1 MLILKLGYFSE
12 VGETMVISIQN
23 VCKQYVSG
31 DIKTTALKDV
41 NLEVKKGEFVV
52 VLGPSGS
59 GKSTLLH
66 VSGGLDQVNDGTILV
81 SGQEITKM
89 RLSQLTDF
97 RRKELGF
104 IFQQYNLMPN
114 MTVFENVEVGARLS
128 HNPLDVN
135 EVLKQVM
142 LDDLFHQFPY
152 QLSGGQQQR
161 VAIARAIAK
170 NPSILFCDEPTGAL
184 DEDTGKTVLE
194 ILQRINEEFQ
204 TTIFLITHNL
214 GIAEI
219 ADKVVRMKSGEI
231 VEVKQNSHKKRACEV
246 RWA

>member
-1 MLILKLGYFSE
+1 
-12 VGETMVISIQN
+12 MVISIQN

>member
-1 MLILKLGYFSE
+1 
-12 VGETMVISIQN
+12 MVISIQN

-52 VLGPSGS
+52 ILGPSGS

-89 RLSQLTDF
+89 KSSQLTDF

-128 HNPLDVN
+128 DNPLDVN
-135 EVLKQVM
+135 NVLKEVM

-246 RWA
+246 SWA

>member
-1 MLILKLGYFSE
+1 
-12 VGETMVISIQN
+12 MVISIQN
-23 VCKQYVSG
+23 VHKQYVSG

-66 VSGGLDQVNDGTILV
+66 VSGGLDEVNDGTILV

-89 RLSQLTDF
+89 RSSQLTDF

-128 HNPLDVN
+128 DRPLDVTN
-135 EVLKQVM
+135 VLKEVM
-142 LDDLFHQFPY
+142 LENLFNQFPY

-161 VAIARAIAK
+161 VAIARAIVK

-184 DEDTGKTVLE
+184 DEDTGKTVLD

-204 TTIFLITHNL
+204 TTIFFITHNL
-214 GIAEI
+214 GIAEM

-231 VEVKQNSHKKRACEV
+231 IEVKQNLYKKRAHEV
-246 RWA
+246 SWT

>member
-1 MLILKLGYFSE
+1 ME
-12 VGETMVISIQN
+12 VGGKMSISLQN
-23 VCKQYVSG
+23 VCKEYQCDQV
-31 DIKTTALKDV
+31 TTSALKNV
-41 NLEVKKGEFVV
+41 NVEVEKGEFVV

-66 VSGGLDQVNDGTILV
+66 VCGGLDAVSEGEIIVNGC
-81 SGQEITKM
+81 EITKM
-89 RLSQLTDF
+89 RSSQLTNF

-114 MTVFENVEVGARLS
+114 MTVLENVEVGARLS
-128 HNPLDVN
+128 HAPLDVKKI
-135 EVLKQVM
+135 LKEVM
-142 LDDLFHQFPY
+142 LDEMSHHFPY

-184 DEDTGKTVLE
+184 DEETGKLVLE

-214 GIAEI
+214 GIAQM
-219 ADKVVRMKSGEI
+219 ADKVIRMKSGAI
-231 VEVKQNSHKKRACEV
+231 VDISYNADKKRAREV
-246 RWA
+246 IWA

>member
-52 VLGPSGS
+52 ILGPSGS

-89 RLSQLTDF
+89 RSSQLTDF

-128 HNPLDVN
+128 DNPLDVN
-135 EVLKQVM
+135 NVLKEVM

-246 RWA
+246 SWA

>member
-1 MLILKLGYFSE
+1 MRQWLFRF
-12 VGETMVISIQN
+12 QN

-52 VLGPSGS
+52 ILGPSGS

-89 RLSQLTDF
+89 RSSQLTDF

-128 HNPLDVN
+128 DNPLDVN
-135 EVLKQVM
+135 NVLKEVM

-246 RWA
+246 SWA

>member
-1 MLILKLGYFSE
+1 
-12 VGETMVISIQN
+12 MVISIQN

-89 RLSQLTDF
+89 RSSQLTDF

-128 HNPLDVN
+128 DNPLDVN
-135 EVLKQVM
+135 NVLKEVM

-246 RWA
+246 SWA

>member
-1 MLILKLGYFSE
+1 MEVGGKMLISL
-12 VGETMVISIQN
+12 QN
-23 VCKQYVSG
+23 VCKEYQCDQV
-31 DIKTTALKDV
+31 TTSALKNV
-41 NLEVKKGEFVV
+41 NVEVEKGEFVV

-66 VSGGLDQVNDGTILV
+66 VCGGLDAVSHGKIIVNGY
-81 SGQEITKM
+81 EITKM
-89 RLSQLTDF
+89 RSSQLTNF

-114 MTVFENVEVGARLS
+114 MTVLENVEVGARLS
-128 HNPLDVN
+128 HAPLDVKKILK
-135 EVLKQVM
+135 EVR
-142 LDDLFHQFPY
+142 LDEMSHHFPY

-184 DEDTGKTVLE
+184 DEETGKLVLE
-194 ILQRINEEFQ
+194 VLQRINEEFQ

-214 GIAEI
+214 GIAQM
-219 ADKVVRMKSGEI
+219 ADKVIRMKSGAI
-231 VEVKQNSHKKRACEV
+231 VDISYNTDKKRAREV
-246 RWA
+246 IWA

>member
-1 MLILKLGYFSE
+1 
-12 VGETMVISIQN
+12 MVISIQN

-89 RLSQLTDF
+89 KSSQLTDF

-128 HNPLDVN
+128 DNPLDVN
-135 EVLKQVM
+135 NVLKEVM
-142 LDDLFHQFPY
+142 LDNLFHQFPY

-246 RWA
+246 SWA

>member
-1 MLILKLGYFSE
+1 MML
-12 VGETMVISIQN
+12 ISIQN
-23 VCKQYVSG
+23 VCKKYQSG
-31 DIKTTALKDV
+31 EVETSALKDI
-41 NLEVKKGEFVV
+41 NLEVNKGEFVV

-66 VSGGLDQVNDGTILV
+66 VSGGLDDVNEGKIV
-81 SGQEITKM
+81 VNGEEITKM
-89 RLSQLTDF
+89 KSSQLTNF

-104 IFQQYNLMPN
+104 VFQQYNLMPN

-128 HNPLDVN
+128 HNPLDVTK
-135 EVLKQVM
+135 VLKEVM
-142 LDDLFHQFPY
+142 LNDLFHQFPY

-184 DEDTGKTVLE
+184 DEETGKMVLE
-194 ILQRINEEFQ
+194 VLQRINEEFQ

-214 GIAEI
+214 GIADI

-231 VEVKQNSHKKRACEV
+231 VEVKQNLSKKRACEV
-246 RWA
+246 SWA

>member
-1 MLILKLGYFSE
+1 MML
-12 VGETMVISIQN
+12 ISIQN
-23 VCKQYVSG
+23 VCKKYHSG
-31 DIKTTALKDV
+31 EIETSALKDI

-66 VSGGLDQVNDGTILV
+66 VSGGLDDVNEGKIIV
-81 SGQEITKM
+81 NGQEITKM
-89 RLSQLTDF
+89 KSSQLTNF

-104 IFQQYNLMPN
+104 VFQQYNLMPN

-128 HNPLDVN
+128 HNPLDVTK
-135 EVLKQVM
+135 VLKEVM
-142 LDDLFHQFPY
+142 LNDLFHQFPY

-184 DEDTGKTVLE
+184 DEETGKMVLE
-194 ILQRINEEFQ
+194 VLQRINEEFQ

-214 GIAEI
+214 GIADI

-231 VEVKQNSHKKRACEV
+231 VEVKQNLIKKRACEV
-246 RWA
+246 SWA

>member
-1 MLILKLGYFSE
+1 
-12 VGETMVISIQN
+12 MVISIQN
-23 VCKQYVSG
+23 VHKQYVSG

-66 VSGGLDQVNDGTILV
+66 VSGGLDEVNDGTILV

-89 RLSQLTDF
+89 RSSQLTDF

-128 HNPLDVN
+128 DRPLDVTN
-135 EVLKQVM
+135 VLKEVM
-142 LDDLFHQFPY
+142 LENLFNQFPY

-161 VAIARAIAK
+161 VAIARAIVK

-184 DEDTGKTVLE
+184 DEDTGKTVLD

-214 GIAEI
+214 VIAEM

-231 VEVKQNSHKKRACEV
+231 IEVKQNLYKKRAHEV
-246 RWA
+246 SWT

>member
-1 MLILKLGYFSE
+1 
-12 VGETMVISIQN
+12 MVISIQN
-23 VCKQYVSG
+23 VHKQYVSG
-31 DIKTTALKDV
+31 DIKTTALKNV

-66 VSGGLDQVNDGTILV
+66 VSGGLDEVNNGTILV

-89 RLSQLTDF
+89 KSSQLTDF

-128 HNPLDVN
+128 DRPLDVN
-135 EVLKQVM
+135 NVLKEVM
-142 LDDLFHQFPY
+142 LENLLNQFPY

-184 DEDTGKTVLE
+184 DEDTGKTVLD

-231 VEVKQNSHKKRACEV
+231 IEVKQNVYKKRAHEV
-246 RWA
+246 SWT

>member
-1 MLILKLGYFSE
+1 
-12 VGETMVISIQN
+12 MVISIQN

-52 VLGPSGS
+52 ILGPSGS

-89 RLSQLTDF
+89 KSSQLTDF

-128 HNPLDVN
+128 DNPLDVN
-135 EVLKQVM
+135 NVLKEVM

-170 NPSILFCDEPTGAL
+170 TPSILFCDEPTGAL

-246 RWA
+246 SWA